1 MFLILS
7 DQAIAIG
14 NEVIAFLIIFFG
26 ALFPICYILKLK
38 RDKKKYLKEKY
49 EQMEKEEQLKK

>member
-14 NEVIAFLIIFFG
+14 NEVIALLIMFLVFV
-26 ALFPICYILKLK
+26 FPICYILKLK

-49 EQMEKEEQLKK
+49 EQMEKEEQVEK